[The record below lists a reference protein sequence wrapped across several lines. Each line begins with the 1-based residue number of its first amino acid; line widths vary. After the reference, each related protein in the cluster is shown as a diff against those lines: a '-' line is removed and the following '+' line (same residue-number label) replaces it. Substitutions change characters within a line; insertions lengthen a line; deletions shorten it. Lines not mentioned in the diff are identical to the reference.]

1 MSLFAYMQ
9 QTQRLLR
16 EQTQGMLDPSDLIA
30 YINLARR
37 EIALRTQSVRV
48 LPATSGSI
56 VGVSITAAG
65 TGYTSASATIS
76 APDYPSGLV
85 PYPAGL
91 QATAGAVTIAS
102 GSITS
107 IPVAVAGSGYF
118 QPSVTIT
125 GNGTG
130 ATAVPVLSPILQT
143 VYNQEVY
150 PFTTADLT
158 PFPGV
163 GSIFA
168 VHSISIIY
176 AGYRYSIPQYAFSAY
191 QSQIR
196 NYPRQYTFV
205 PSVCSQFGQGANGS
219 LYMYPLPGAAY
230 QMEWDC
236 YCLPID
242 LALDTDIEAIPSPWT
257 DLIPYFAAHLAY
269 LELQNTNTAAFYLQR
284 YEDLCHRYS
293 AYARP
298 GRGVNPYGRY

>member
-1 MSLFAYMQ
+1 MALFAYMQ

-16 EQTQGMLDPSDLIA
+16 EQTQGMLDASDLIA

-56 VGVSITAAG
+56 TGVSITAAG
-65 TGYTSASATIS
+65 TGYTSASATIT
-76 APDYPSGLV
+76 APDYPNGLPGNPSGV
-85 PYPAGL
+85 
-91 QATAGAVTIAS
+91 QAALGPVTISS
-102 GSITS
+102 GSITT
-107 IPVAVAGSGYF
+107 IPVTTAGSGYF
-118 QPSVTIT
+118 QPSITIT
-125 GNGTG
+125 GAGTG
-130 ATAVPVLSPILQT
+130 ATAAPILSPILQT

-158 PFPGV
+158 AFPGV
-163 GSIFA
+163 NSIFA
-168 VHSISIIY
+168 VHSVSIIY
-176 AGYRYSIPQYAFSAY
+176 AGYRYSIPQYSFTDY

-205 PSVCSQFGQGANGS
+205 PSVCCQFGQGASGS

-236 YCLPID
+236 FCLPND
-242 LALDTDIEAIPSPWT
+242 LAGDSDVEALPSPWT

-269 LELQNTNTAAFYLQR
+269 LELQNTSTAAFYLQR

-293 AYARP
+293 SYARP
-298 GRGVNPYGRY
+298 GRRVNPYGRY